1 MPYSVRVSP
10 TRIYQGTT
18 QFHFTINFK
27 TWTCSC
33 ELWMPNQ
40 WTQYCQLLISKR
52 TLAGKISMPKQ
63 WARSCKPLMSK
74 RTLACK
80 LSMPNQTNQTAI
92 DVNRK
97 LACKLSMPN
106 QWARSSTHL
115 FKTRDDYSLAVI
127 KAESLYQLTIFGGFY
142 VTI

>member
-1 MPYSVRVSP
+1 
-10 TRIYQGTT
+10 
-18 QFHFTINFK
+18 
-27 TWTCSC
+27 
-33 ELWMPNQ
+33 MPNQ
-40 WTQYCQLLISKR
+40 WAQSRQLSMSTR
-52 TLAGKISMPKQ
+52 TLARKLSMPNQ
-63 WARSCKPLMSK
+63 WARSRQLSMST

-115 FKTRDDYSLAVI
+115 FKTRNDYSLEVI
-127 KAESLYQLTIFGGFY
+127 KAESLYQLTLFGGFY
-142 VTI
+142 VPI